1 MKFWQVA
8 SFSEPDQLVEIAKG
22 AEEAGFEG
30 ILISDHLFFPGR
42 LESRYPY
49 SEDGVPGFDGETPF
63 PDPWTTIA
71 AMAAVTT
78 RLRFS
83 TMVYIL
89 PLRHPLEVAK
99 TVGTVARL
107 SGNRVALGVGAG
119 WIREEYQALGVP
131 FEGRG
136 RRMDEMIEVM
146 RKAWSG
152 RMVEHRGP
160 HFDLGA
166 FQMSP
171 APTRAVP
178 IWVGG
183 LSQPAFRRAAVRG
196 DGWIGTGQQPE
207 EVPGLLGRLR
217 ALREEAGRAAE
228 PFEAIV
234 PLVVPPDPD
243 GLRKLEDAGMT
254 ATTAWPFSYTLG
266 PGSTIEQK
274 RAAMLRYGEDV
285 IARCA

>member
-8 SFSEPDQLVEIAKG
+8 SFSEPDQLLEIAKG
-22 AEEAGFEG
+22 AEAAGFEG
-30 ILISDHLFFPGR
+30 VFLSDHLFFPGDLR
-42 LESRYPY
+42 SKYPY
-49 SEDGVPGFDGETPF
+49 SEDGVPGFDGSTPF

-107 SGNRVALGVGAG
+107 SGGRVALGVGAG
-119 WIREEYQALGVP
+119 WIREEYDALGVP
-131 FEGRG
+131 FAGRG
-136 RRMDEMIEVM
+136 KRMNEMFEVM

-152 RMVEHRGP
+152 AMVEHRGE

-166 FQMSP
+166 FQMTP
-171 APTRAVP
+171 APEAHVP

-183 LSQPAFRRAAVRG
+183 LSKHAFRRAGALG
-196 DGWIGTGQQPE
+196 DGWIGTGQHPD
-207 EVPGLLGRLR
+207 EVAGIVEQLQAARR
-217 ALREEAGRAAE
+217 EAGRE
-228 PFEAIV
+228 GDPFETIV
-234 PLVVPPDPD
+234 PLVTPPEPD
-243 GLRKLEDAGMT
+243 TLRKLGDAGVT
-254 ATTAWPFSYTLG
+254 ATTCWPFSYTVG
-266 PGSTIEQK
+266 PTSTIEQK
-274 RAAMLRYGEDV
+274 RDAMMRFADEV
-285 IARCA
+285 ISKV